1 MPAHRQ
7 ENPDALLELRGQAS
21 GVRAEFFILCFKS
34 FSEV

>member
-1 MPAHRQ
+1 MPPQLR

-21 GVRAEFFILCFKS
+21 AVRTEFFILCFKS